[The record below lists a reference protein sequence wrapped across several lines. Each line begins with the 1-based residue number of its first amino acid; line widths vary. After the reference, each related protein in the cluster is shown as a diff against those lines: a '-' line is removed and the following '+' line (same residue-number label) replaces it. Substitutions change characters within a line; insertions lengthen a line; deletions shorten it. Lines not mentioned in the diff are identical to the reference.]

1 MISKSDKYTLKC
13 LNNVR
18 NFINKEVDDIIPN
31 KYLEKLDQYD
41 TKLSSN
47 AIVIESYTALLEH
60 DKLCPFKLN
69 NLIKVLLLC
78 NDSVEV
84 NGNLGE
90 TISNIYMDVL
100 ITTFLLSLSYDNIDF
115 DSLEIFINIV
125 SKKFVNNFNP
135 VYKFPMASKFFNIEY
150 PLMYVIN
157 LLTNKNQD
165 GGKGKGKGN
174 GKGKGKGKGKDNGK
188 EQQGGESDSE
198 SDEEQ
203 QGGESDSESNSDSDS
218 ESDKEQQ
225 GGESDKEQQGG
236 ESDSDSDSESDKE
249 QQGGESEIKPEESY
263 RKKLSMKRNKKK
275 QQGGNDNTEIN
286 IDNKK
291 IESRCLSGGYMKM
304 PIFIK
309 LKHNLL
315 NKLKDSLE
323 TTKKNDVNNL
333 IDFLK
338 FTN

>member
-1 MISKSDKYTLKC
+1 
-13 LNNVR
+13 
-18 NFINKEVDDIIPN
+18 
-31 KYLEKLDQYD
+31 
-41 TKLSSN
+41 
-47 AIVIESYTALLEH
+47 
-60 DKLCPFKLN
+60 
-69 NLIKVLLLC
+69 
-78 NDSVEV
+78 
-84 NGNLGE
+84 
-90 TISNIYMDVL
+90 MDVL

-236 ESDSDSDSESDKE
+236 ES
-249 QQGGESEIKPEESY
+249 EIKPEESY